1 MTRTIS
7 LSPLFGSSIGFDR
20 FDDLFDSLLRSPAEA
35 EGQPPYNI
43 ERNGD
48 DQYVV
53 TLAVAGFTE
62 AELNITVRDNDLV
75 VSGERKLQDSADAR
89 YLFKGIALSNFQRTF
104 RLADYVVVKGAELKD
119 GLLRISLAR
128 EVPEEQKPRRIDIR
142 TKPELKAIA
151 GSAQEVA

>member
-20 FDDLFDSLLRSPAEA
+20 FDDLFDTLLRAPAEA

-48 DQYVV
+48 DHYVV
-53 TLAVAGFTE
+53 TLAVAGF
-62 AELNITVRDNDLV
+62 AESELTITVRDNDLV
-75 VSGERKLQDSADAR
+75 VSGERKAQESAEAQ
-89 YLFKGIALSNFQRTF
+89 YLFKGIALRNFQRTF
-104 RLADYVVVKGAELKD
+104 RLADYVVVKGTELKD

-128 EVPEEQKPRRIDIR
+128 EVPEEQKPRRIEIR
-142 TKPELKAIA
+142 TKPDLKAIE
-151 GSAQEVA
+151 GSAQKVA